1 MIRESVISQAVR
13 ARLYGTA
20 VMPRDMTSDEIL
32 QADTR
37 MRSIRAARILAPG
50 RVMAAKSE
58 YQKAVEDAEW
68 NARVEQAATTSWA
81 IGTAAAAAAGVGL
94 VGAGIRG
101 AMAARTVAP
110 GVAHQL
116 SYWSSTAGMTAER
129 IAATARALTQTD
141 AGLQAAL
148 LSGQSLG
155 FKVVVFNG
163 VRYGVP
169 YERVREVV
177 TWLLAMGAVNTAR
190 ELEQAPVQTAQ

>member
-116 SYWSSTAGMTAER
+116 SYWSSTAGMTA
-129 IAATARALTQTD
+129 ATARALTQTD